1 MINNNLLAYCI
12 DAQRFDNCRVLV
24 IPSLKLGKRGL
35 EKVQVKFMK
44 YIFYERCYLSSAI
57 EHETFDK
64 SLQTTVRSSFYR

>member
-44 YIFYERCYLSSAI
+44 YIFYERCLSSAI
-57 EHETFDK
+57 EHETFNK

>member
-44 YIFYERCYLSSAI
+44 YIFMNVVIFLA
-57 EHETFDK
+57 
-64 SLQTTVRSSFYR
+64 Q